1 MLKKLLILIIIIEII
16 LIPLIIISNDKK
28 IIIKKVYTLKIE
40 KKEQPIAKITIN
52 KININEDIYGIN
64 SDKNTIEQH
73 VTILKGSNY
82 PNLLILAAHSGKGDI
97 AYFENL
103 DELTINDEVFIQ
115 YRNDKK
121 TYIVK
126 EIWEEK
132 KNGKIHIDNNI
143 NQLILT
149 TCSPKHKNYQLIIS
163 CIKKESIT

>member
-1 MLKKLLILIIIIEII
+1 ML
-16 LIPLIIISNDKK
+16 
-28 IIIKKVYTLKIE
+28 TLKQNHYHTE
-40 KKEQPIAKITIN
+40 HCRSFEETPNNN
-52 KININEDIYGIN
+52 KGDSIIQ
-64 SDKNTIEQH
+64 NTIEQH

-97 AYFENL
+97 AYFEKL

-132 KNGKIHIDNNI
+132 KNGKIHIDNNT